1 MVRFSSAVRPDS
13 VVHEIR
19 DAIEGKSNQRPELPP
34 GYDVNIVG
42 RYDDPPCQDGAK
54 LLMMQHPFQTHFKT
68 MRR

>member
-13 VVHEIR
+13 AVREIR

-42 RYDDPPCQDGAK
+42 RYDDPPCQDRAK
-54 LLMMQHPFQTHFKT
+54 PLMI
-68 MRR
+68 R